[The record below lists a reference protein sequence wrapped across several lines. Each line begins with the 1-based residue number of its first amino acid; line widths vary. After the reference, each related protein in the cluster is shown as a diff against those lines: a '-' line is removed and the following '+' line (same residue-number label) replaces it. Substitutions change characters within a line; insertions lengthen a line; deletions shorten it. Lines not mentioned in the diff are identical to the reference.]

1 MLDSLSLDWSCDWPQ
16 LWGKW
21 NWQTFRFIHAS
32 VEVDSLLGQ
41 FELDAAL
48 LGFGL
53 RFTWVFDHD
62 TEMRREFADMAWL
75 DNARVTLTYA
85 DYEALKAK
93 AEAFDKAQEAG
104 REHGA

>member
-32 VEVDSLLGQ
+32 VEIDGMLGQ
-41 FELDAAL
+41 FELDAAV

-53 RFTWVFDHD
+53 RFVWVFDHE
-62 TEMRREFADMAWL
+62 TELRRDLENHAWL
-75 DNARVTLTYA
+75 ENCNVSIPFAE
-85 DYEALKAK
+85 YEEYRKWR
-93 AEAFDKAQEAG
+93 ESQDGTG
-104 REHGA
+104 REKGA

>member
-1 MLDSLSLDWSCDWPQ
+1 MLDWLDNFSWSCDWPQ

-41 FELDAAL
+41 FELDAAV

-53 RFTWVFDHD
+53 RFVWVFDHE
-62 TEMRREFADMAWL
+62 TELRRDLADDKWLETSRVSMPFADY
-75 DNARVTLTYA
+75 N
-85 DYEALKAK
+85 ALKSDA
-93 AEAFDKAQEAG
+93 DKW
-104 REHGA
+104 RESQK